1 MDISIVI
8 GDVRGPA
15 SAADLKDQVTA
26 ADGLGVWAA
35 QALGWDALTALVVAG
50 AHAPGIRLGTAVVP
64 VRQRHPLLLAGQA
77 LSVQAATGNRL
88 TLGIGA
94 MTAGMFGLPTEQ
106 PVRYLRE
113 YLSILLPLLRGEP
126 VTHTG
131 RFLTSIGTVELPA
144 TAPPPV
150 LLAALGPAMLRLA
163 GSSTDGAITWM
174 TGPRTLESH
183 VVPLIRE
190 AAPAP
195 PRIVAGLPVCVTGDE
210 AGARSR
216 ITERFG
222 MAGQVPEYRAVLDR
236 EGVTGPAD
244 VAIVGDEETVA
255 RAVRRLEG
263 TGITEFAA
271 APFGDPIEQRRTTT
285 LLRELASARPVT
297 HSQARRGPNGR
308 RQRTGKG
315 LTPVLCPMQA
325 NTARSGPSPA
335 GGQAPN
341 RATPQLWTTRR
352 IDRCHALRNRCA
364 MEECTRGQHTKRVG
378 RHRHV
383 LNPIDERLPSTHD
396 RALLG

>member
-1 MDISIVI
+1 MDISIMI

-15 SAADLKDQVTA
+15 TAADLKDQVTA
-26 ADGLGVWAA
+26 ADCHGVWAA

-94 MTAGMFGLPTEQ
+94 GIGAMTGGMFGLPTGQ

-190 AAPAP
+190 AAPVP

-210 AGARSR
+210 TGARSR

-255 RAVRRLEG
+255 RAVRRLED

-271 APFGDPIEQRRTTT
+271 APFGDPAEQRRTTT
-285 LLRELASARPVT
+285 LLRDLAGTRPVT
-297 HSQARRGPNGR
+297 RPEARRGPDGR
-308 RQRTGKG
+308 
-315 LTPVLCPMQA
+315 
-325 NTARSGPSPA
+325 
-335 GGQAPN
+335 
-341 RATPQLWTTRR
+341 
-352 IDRCHALRNRCA
+352 
-364 MEECTRGQHTKRVG
+364 
-378 RHRHV
+378 
-383 LNPIDERLPSTHD
+383 
-396 RALLG
+396 